1 MSDITPVEQLVAAE
15 EKRQRE
21 HATLNAAPLSAITPE
36 TVDAALEAAE
46 AAGLWERHERLNALK
61 LRDLQSRMNPAT
73 GTILPRG
80 EDNLRRSRPR

>member
-1 MSDITPVEQLVAAE
+1 
-15 EKRQRE
+15 
-21 HATLNAAPLSAITPE
+21 
-36 TVDAALEAAE
+36 VDAALEAAE